1 MRDMTLT
8 EEAHA
13 ATTPAGGENCLID
26 PSYDYTPKQ
35 LVGLLLSPRGIE
47 HAVATGLPSLEFLR
61 SKRGLLA
68 GLPLTL
74 LDEGEE
80 VDLDAGHLAP
90 VHAFAGRGQLV
101 LRIDGDQLAGL
112 QAIVLLHG
120 VEATIYATGG
130 AVVAAHCDSES
141 LIHWHADESAITI
154 EHGPSHPQ
162 R

>member
-1 MRDMTLT
+1 MTLT
-8 EEAHA
+8 EEAYA

-26 PSYDYTPKQ
+26 TAYDYTPKQ

-47 HAVATGLPSLEFLR
+47 HAIATGLPSLDFLR
-61 SKRGLLA
+61 SKRSLLD

-80 VDLDAGHLAP
+80 VDLDAGRLAP
-90 VHAFAGRGQLV
+90 VHAFVGGGRVV

-112 QAIVLLHG
+112 QTIVLLHG

-130 AVVAAHCDSES
+130 SVVAVHRDDES
-141 LIHWHADESAITI
+141 IIHWHADESAITI

>member
-1 MRDMTLT
+1 MTLT
-8 EEAHA
+8 EEAYA

-26 PSYDYTPKQ
+26 TSYDYTPKQ

-47 HAVATGLPSLEFLR
+47 HAVATGLPSLAFLR
-61 SKRGLLA
+61 SKRTLLE

-74 LDEGEE
+74 IDEGEE
-80 VDLDAGHLAP
+80 VDLDAGRLAP
-90 VHAFAGRGQLV
+90 VHGFAGHGQLV

-112 QAIVLLHG
+112 QTIVLLHG

-130 AVVAAHCDSES
+130 AVVAAHCDADSI
-141 LIHWHADESAITI
+141 IHWHADESAITI

>member
-8 EEAHA
+8 DEAYA

-47 HAVATGLPSLEFLR
+47 HAVTTGLPSLEFLR
-61 SKRGLLA
+61 SKRALLE

-74 LDEGEE
+74 LDEGKPSI
-80 VDLDAGHLAP
+80 GPLAP
-90 VHAFAGRGQLV
+90 AHAFAGRGKVV
-101 LRIDGDQLAGL
+101 LNIDGEQASGL
-112 QAIVLLHG
+112 QTIVLLHG

-130 AVVAAHCDSES
+130 AVVAAHCDAES
-141 LIHWHADESAITI
+141 LVHWHADESAITI

-162 R
+162 L